1 MKGIGPKTACA
12 LVTHYGGVSEL
23 YAKICPTS
31 TSSSSSPLP
40 PLPSSPLLPSSPALP
55 LTDSSEPIKIP
66 KTRKKSKTVSEIVTV
81 TEIEIVVLTDT
92 VTETEIILNTEI
104 NKAGTGIVFLSNDE
118 EKLILSELSSSLQ
131 NVKASAETTLKRLK
145 GSVYKDVALFKEL
158 VTLRD
163 NVYMPELHGYLKNEN
178 YDNTANNND
187 SDDSDD
193 NRNKIEVNNTETN
206 KVLLFPEIANKETNN
221 DILLP
226 SKNSNI
232 DTSHFRYFGESD
244 NAERL
249 LLDMSGSFSTPLNL
263 LRQQYSKL
271 ERTLGKK

>member
-1 MKGIGPKTACA
+1 MKEIATA
-12 LVTHYGGVSEL
+12 
-23 YAKICPTS
+23 
-31 TSSSSSPLP
+31 
-40 PLPSSPLLPSSPALP
+40 
-55 LTDSSEPIKIP
+55 
-66 KTRKKSKTVSEIVTV
+66 

-92 VTETEIILNTEI
+92 VVETEIILNTEM
-104 NKAGTGIVFLSNDE
+104 NTAGTGIVLLSNDD
-118 EKLILSELSSSLQ
+118 EKLILSELSLSLQ

-145 GSVYKDVALFKEL
+145 GSIYKDVALFKEL

-163 NVYMPELHGYLKNEN
+163 NVYMPELHGYLKNGN
-178 YDNTANNND
+178 YDNNTNNND
-187 SDDSDD
+187 SDNSDND
-193 NRNKIEVNNTETN
+193 RSKIIVNGTEMNKN
-206 KVLLFPEIANKETNN
+206 LLFPEIANKEINN
-221 DILLP
+221 EILLS
-226 SKNSNI
+226 SKNSKI